1 MKNDKKASLKPK
13 GSSKQEQKI
22 LENEKI
28 VSSSRRDRSLNRNQ
42 KKVEEKNSV
51 SKVSVPAKNKKS

>member
-51 SKVSVPAKNKKS
+51 SKVSVTAKNKKS